1 MLLNLTEGGPP
12 VQKTVG
18 PKLRGVSF
26 ILKAYPLL
34 LYNFNNNM
42 NFKHLLKNTTAL
54 TLTFGVFSLVR
65 NMKNQEEINKKLDKI
80 ESLIQETR
88 VLRDSLDNVITS
100 TPEKDNAIPQET
112 FNNLVESSKDI
123 SEKIT
128 ELHKI
133 ESSINPENPTTEQ
146 MSIFD
151 SISENLNKGLVHIND
166 QYSNIID
173 FITKSSGG
181 KGGFANMLL
190 ELNPIETINN
200 FYSSLSM
207 LETLAVVHLS
217 SSVLILLSLTSIISI
232 FYGEVII
239 KKLRLEEKFPKLVK
253 IIELRRKF
261 QQFYLWINI
270 LTIFVVIL
278 VVSYVNILILTN

>member
-1 MLLNLTEGGPP
+1 
-12 VQKTVG
+12 
-18 PKLRGVSF
+18 
-26 ILKAYPLL
+26 
-34 LYNFNNNM
+34 M

-278 VVSYVNILILTN
+278 VVSYVNILIS